1 MKSKKFFQLLSSL
14 ILLTICA
21 VESHACGPY
30 NPVIPTPEF
39 FGLTVPHKNM
49 SEYEREENLRLWQS
63 MTSERI
69 PLDDIEEIVYRD
81 SWSSFYDYT
90 GYEPLKTDN
99 LFYIYL
105 KNSCDSEI
113 TDLLGIAKTLEK
125 RWRDIRSLWYYPRK
139 HDHTGDTG
147 DFHDIIEQCKAYD
160 GERLK
165 DRYALQVTRA
175 LFASRD
181 YASCIEYSDSAF
193 AYIPDSNLMKRMA
206 QRYAA
211 GCWSRLGD
219 ADRADSIFAKAGDIW
234 SISADNRIAYM
245 TRLNP
250 AAPQFIDFIRE
261 NASDTTFMREM
272 RNVAEKVI
280 RDRRITDKGDWNF
293 VMSYI
298 DGEFNH
304 DESSA
309 REKIYRAM
317 RQSFSSDELKDLA
330 RSYKMKLDGR
340 AGITQSL
347 IADLKWME
355 SKISAINP
363 QAEEWIRR
371 CRNIIYVD
379 WVPLLWE
386 KGDYST
392 AILLCAYAD
401 NIGPSVQLQNSW
413 KYPVLSLSIHEIRNS
428 EYYHNP
434 LDYGCLS
441 FQMMGN
447 LTSRQLISVYKRIR
461 SDKPLYKFLRRKT
474 RNDSDYYYELI
485 GTLALREE
493 NYNRAVEYLSKVS
506 DHYLRTMNI
515 DKDGYLSLDPFVPT
529 FQRNNGG
536 SNHNAKLKFAQHM
549 LTYSHQ
555 MKHGGT
561 ADERGIGRL
570 MYAIGLWNSI
580 DRCWA
585 LTQYWEGTCCN
596 VFRPSLEDWYDDFYK
611 SKYHFIYDR
620 ETTDTS
626 SLSDKR
632 YKNEVAAALAM
643 LKTDEAKA
651 QANYILGKRATIIKL
666 YCNTSTARFIKTSCD
681 NWRNWL

>member
-1 MKSKKFFQLLSSL
+1 M
-14 ILLTICA
+14 
-21 VESHACGPY
+21 Y
-30 NPVIPTPEF
+30 D
-39 FGLTVPHKNM
+39 
-49 SEYEREENLRLWQS
+49 YEREENLKLWQS
-63 MTSERI
+63 LTSDRI
-69 PLDDIEEIVYRD
+69 PLADINEAVYED
-81 SWSSFYDYT
+81 NLTEFQSKTYD
-90 GYEPLKTDN
+90 PSHSDN

-105 KNSCDSEI
+105 YNSGDEEV
-113 TDLLGIAKTLEK
+113 TDFIDLAKRLEERRAK
-125 RWRDIRSLWYYPRK
+125 ERSPWYYPTDRQSQYAA
-139 HDHTGDTG
+139 G
-147 DFHDIIEQCKAYD
+147 DFSDLIDICKSYD
-160 GERLK
+160 GDRLR
-165 DRYALQVTRA
+165 DRYGLQAVRA
-175 LFASRD
+175 LFASRC
-181 YASCIEYSDSAF
+181 YADCIAFSDSAF
-193 AYIPDSNLMKRMA
+193 AAISETNLMKRMA
-206 QRYAA
+206 QRYVA
-211 GCWSRLGD
+211 GCWERLGD
-219 ADRADSIFAKAGDIW
+219 TRRADSIFAKAGDIW
-234 SISADNRIAYM
+234 SISADDRIAYM

-250 AAPQFIDFIRE
+250 AAPQFIDFIIE

-280 RDRRITDKGDWNF
+280 RDRRITNKGDWNF

-304 DESSA
+304 EESSA

-317 RQSFSSDELKDLA
+317 RQSFSSDKLKDLA

-340 AGITQSL
+340 AGITHSL

-355 SKISAINP
+355 SKISAVNP

-401 NIGPSVQLQNSW
+401 NIASSVQWQNSW

-493 NYNRAVEYLSKVS
+493 NYSRAIEYLSKVS
-506 DHYLRTMNI
+506 TRYLKTMNI
-515 DKDGYLSLDPFVPT
+515 DKAGYLSLDPFVT
-529 FQRNNGG
+529 TYRRNNGT
-536 SNHNAKLKFAQHM
+536 SNHDAKLKFARRM
-549 LTYSHQ
+549 LYYGRQ
-555 MKHGGT
+555 MKHGRT
-561 ADERGIGRL
+561 ADERGIARL
-570 MYAIGLWNSI
+570 MYAIGRWNST

-585 LTQYWEGTCCN
+585 LTRYWKGTCYS
-596 VFRPSLEDWYDDFYK
+596 VFRPSLDNWHDDFYM
-611 SKYHFIYDR
+611 SKYRFIYDR
-620 ETTDTS
+620 ETADTS
-626 SLSDKR
+626 PLSDQK
-632 YKNEVAAALAM
+632 YNDEVAAALAM
-643 LKTDEAKA
+643 LKTDDAKA
-651 QANYILGKRATIIKL
+651 RANYILGKRATIIKL
-666 YCNTSTARFIKTSCD
+666 YGNTSTARFIKTSCD